1 MTLQKQ
7 GAMCRQRCSFLATPY
22 NSVRSS
28 VKRCRV
34 ANFIFKARKKS
45 DFLWLSQSIGI
56 GFSNQLIL
64 FWINCQT

>member
-1 MTLQKQ
+1 MTLQNKVLSAGNGVGFWQ
-7 GAMCRQRCSFLATPY
+7 HHT

-28 VKRCRV
+28 VERCRV
-34 ANFIFKARKKS
+34 VNFIFKARKKS
-45 DFLWLSQSIGI
+45 DFLLLSQSIGI